1 MLVGVL
7 CQVSSQLQEQS
18 MQYKMDLENEKEV
31 QSTDAVQPAVQ
42 LLVAVWYLSFVDG
55 GKGKENHHKF
65 NPIT

>member
-42 LLVAVWYLSFVDG
+42 LLVAV
-55 GKGKENHHKF
+55 
-65 NPIT
+65 